1 MLALSNNPNNQ
12 TPSYAIFKGSRKYEL
27 RASSRYTDMNPFVT
41 QTKKCHIKHNF
52 LLLSSVIALNLN
64 SIVVSV

>member
-27 RASSRYTDMNPFVT
+27 RASSKYTDMNPFVT
-41 QTKKCHIKHNF
+41 QIKNAT
-52 LLLSSVIALNLN
+52 LSIIFSC
-64 SIVVSV
+64 